1 MQHLRDF
8 PGGPVVKNLPCNAEV
23 VGSLLGQGTKI
34 PHAEGQLSPCTTT
47 RESTHHNEIL
57 SMMQWRSCVPQWS
70 NTLKYMNAKKKSLMQ
85 HLRASYYSYL
95 LKKI

>member
-34 PHAEGQLSPCTTT
+34 PHAEEQLSLCTTM
-47 RESTHHNEIL
+47 RDSMHHNKIL
-57 SMMQWRSCVPQWS
+57 MHH
-70 NTLKYMNAKKKSLMQ
+70 KKKLHDAVKILCATIKMQ
-85 HLRASYYSYL
+85 HTQIHEYF
-95 LKKI
+95 

>member
-34 PHAEGQLSPCTTT
+34 PHAEEQLSPCTTT
-47 RESTHHNEIL
+47 RESMHDNEIL
-57 SMMQWRSCVPQWS
+57 SMLRWRSCVPQLRS
-70 NTLKYMNAKKKSLMQ
+70 NTLKYMNTKKKV
-85 HLRASYYSYL
+85 
-95 LKKI
+95 

>member
-34 PHAEGQLSPCTTT
+34 PHAEEQLSLCTTM
-47 RESTHHNEIL
+47 RDSMHHNKIL
-57 SMMQWRSCVPQWS
+57 MHHKKKNCMMQ
-70 NTLKYMNAKKKSLMQ
+70 
-85 HLRASYYSYL
+85 
-95 LKKI
+95 